1 MSGDARVGWVFRGFR
16 AAIAVVA
23 VVLVVGAAVALAQPP
38 GQVTEYAV
46 YIQVVGPDSAGNV
59 VPIAGASVR
68 AYPFSPNAVTT
79 NANGQA
85 VVPVADTVQAGDLVH
100 VIVRATG
107 YQSNELR
114 YQIDQSSAVRVVR
127 NPHSSILALLH
138 YVVAQKDSYT
148 TIAMEPG
155 SDPPEPAG
163 DTLQMTIQVKDSQ
176 LSAVPGAVVVF
187 CCSPDGR
194 AWRANVADQAGEV
207 TDFFPRPWFESGLVL
222 QVTAPD
228 GRSRYSEVPTSVL
241 DESGARL
248 FLITLPDKQVTHP
261 WAGDWKDSFGAFGL
275 RWLPWD
281 QFITL
286 PDQPGHAELWDKLR
300 TLCAFSGA
308 YYEGGYND
316 PGDQGKIVA
325 CASSSGMALTARYLS
340 DTDGHGGFFHITLN
354 SPTSWSGVYRDDGK
368 APGPWSGTFEKHFQ
382 GDGATG

>member
-1 MSGDARVGWVFRGFR
+1 MSGDARAGWVFRGFR
-16 AAIAVVA
+16 AAIAVVG

-38 GQVTEYAV
+38 GQVTEYAAYV
-46 YIQVVGPDSAGNV
+46 QVVGPGSAGNV
-59 VPIAGASVR
+59 VPIAGASVQ
-68 AYPFSPNAVTT
+68 AYPNASNPVTT

-85 VVPVADTVQAGDLVH
+85 VVPLADTVQAGDLVH

-107 YQSNELR
+107 YQSNDLR
-114 YQIDQSSAVRVVR
+114 YQLDQSSAVRVVR

-138 YVVAQKDSYT
+138 YVVAHNDSYT

-163 DTLQMTIQVKDSQ
+163 ATLQMTIQVKDAQ
-176 LSAVPGAVVVF
+176 LSPVPGAVVAY

-194 AWRANVADQAGEV
+194 AWRANVANQHGEV
-207 TDFFPRPWFESGLVL
+207 TDFFPRPWIESGLVL

-248 FLITLPDKQVTHP
+248 FLITLPEKQVIHP
-261 WAGDWKDSFGAFGL
+261 FSGEWKDSFGAFGL

-281 QFITL
+281 QFRSL
-286 PDQPGHAELWDKLR
+286 PDQLGHVELWDKLR
-300 TLCAFSGA
+300 ELCAFSGV